1 MKSHRTS
8 TTAVTLTLTLVAVA
22 LILLGIWLL
31 TPHSAPNA
39 SPAVSEPSQVH
50 TPNRSAAGTA
60 SKDSSSTRDPAV
72 LPEADIQE
80 ATRVSE
86 EFLKAYYSQGYQD
99 PSPNTWLDRV
109 QTLSTPELMQHIR
122 EENTQEEESRP
133 WRTIKETHAQMRLS
147 PNPKIQVAST
157 RAEGTAEVKFATVYS
172 YEREAAQED
181 GKIPATKEYRMLVLQ
196 RLPSGDWKVTKFY
209 RTVRGGH

>member
-1 MKSHRTS
+1 MKNHRTP
-8 TTAVTLTLTLVAVA
+8 TTAVTITLTLAAVA
-22 LILLGIWLL
+22 LIVLGIWLL

-60 SKDSSSTRDPAV
+60 SKDSSSTLDPAV

-122 EENTQEEESRP
+122 EENT
-133 WRTIKETHAQMRLS
+133 
-147 PNPKIQVAST
+147 
-157 RAEGTAEVKFATVYS
+157 
-172 YEREAAQED
+172 
-181 GKIPATKEYRMLVLQ
+181 
-196 RLPSGDWKVTKFY
+196 
-209 RTVRGGH
+209 